1 MEFLTDFADQAVA
14 MPLAAVVAFGLALCG
29 WWRGLLAWLLVVPGV
44 LGLMGFLKFLFY
56 SCATLDVTGIHSP
69 SGHTSVAA
77 AIYGGMLVLLL
88 RGRLPDAVV
97 FAIPPALAI
106 VVGITR
112 VAVHAHVPIEVVVG
126 GAVGLVGAAMLAVLA
141 GPRPPLRR
149 NWPIWLGATVVVVI
163 FHGIR
168 LHLEDVAHHFWLYAW
183 LPLPALCHA

>member
-14 MPLAAVVAFGLALCG
+14 IPLATVVAFGLALCG

-56 SCATLDVTGIHSP
+56 SCATLDVTGIQSP
-69 SGHTSVAA
+69 SGHTAVAA

-97 FAIPPALAI
+97 FAVPPALAI

-112 VAVHAHVPIEVVVG
+112 IAVHAHVLAEVVAG
-126 GAVGLVGAAMLAVLA
+126 GAVGLVGAAMLAALA

-149 NWPIWLGATVVVVI
+149 NWPIWIGATVVMVI
-163 FHGIR
+163 FHGTR

-183 LPLPALCHA
+183 LPLPAMCHA